1 MTSYKEGGYNMRV
14 RIINPSL
21 PEMKPKKLMVCAY
34 ARVSSKSDEQALSL
48 ENQTSTYER
57 LIKSNPEYEFA
68 GIYYDRAIT
77 GSKENRP
84 GFQSML
90 SDARVGKIDLIIT
103 KSISRFARNTVTVLK
118 YSRELKEI
126 GVGIFFEEER
136 INTLSA
142 DGEIMLSTIAAFAEE
157 ELRSMSANQKWAI
170 QKRYKEGIVNAQ
182 GMMGYYKN
190 EYGNLSINEEQAKI
204 VRRIYDMYINGNSTD
219 KIAKKLN
226 EENIPTYKNRKWSS
240 RTVGDILKNEKYRG
254 DCKLQ
259 KFYCSEPNK
268 KVRNNGEMQSYYIE
282 DDHPPIVTK
291 ETWDKVQQIMAERK
305 AKRKIGEGGT
315 KKYQNRYPLSGM
327 LICPHC
333 GSTLRRKQV
342 HNKRIEWWCS
352 KSIEEGVGACK
363 GIHVRNEEAMA
374 QNITE
379 PTVVKE
385 MIVNGKKYYSYTC
398 KSEFDDNNKQQE
410 TKPKSLENGGVLQ
423 GIHRQ
428 RRAVIK
434 L

>member
-1 MTSYKEGGYNMRV
+1 MRV
-14 RIINPSL
+14 RIINPSI
-21 PEMKPKKLMVCAY
+21 PELGPKKLNVCAY
-34 ARVSSKSDEQALSL
+34 CRVSTGSDEQVLSL

-57 LIKSNPEYEFA
+57 LIKSNPEYKFA
-68 GIYYDRAIT
+68 GIYHDRAIT
-77 GSKENRP
+77 GSKDNRP
-84 GFQSML
+84 GFQQML
-90 SDARVGKIDLIIT
+90 SDARTGKIDLIIT

-136 INTLSA
+136 INTLSS
-142 DGEIMLSTIAAFAEE
+142 DGEVMLSTIAAFAEE
-157 ELRSMSANQKWAI
+157 ELRSMSANQKWTI

-182 GMMGYYKN
+182 GMMGYYRN
-190 EYGNLSINEEQAKI
+190 EYGNFSINETQAKI
-204 VRRIYDMYINGNSTD
+204 VKRIYAMYINGMSTD

-226 EENIPTYKNRKWSS
+226 EENIPTYKNRQWSS
-240 RTVGDILKNEKYRG
+240 RTVGDILKNEKYKG

-259 KFYCSEPNK
+259 KFYCPEPNK

-282 DDHPPIVTK
+282 DDHPPIVTR
-291 ETWDKVQQIMAERK
+291 ETWDKVQQIMAKRK
-305 AKRKIGEGGT
+305 SDRKIGEGGT
-315 KKYQNRYPLSGM
+315 KKYQNRYPLSGL
-327 LICPHC
+327 LICPYC

-352 KSIEEGVGACK
+352 KSIKDGVKVCK
-363 GIHVRNEEAMA
+363 GIHIRDEDAMA

-385 MIVNGKKYYSYTC
+385 MIVNGKKHYSYTRKSDFNDGC
-398 KSEFDDNNKQQE
+398 KQPEP
-410 TKPKSLENGGVLQ
+410 KPKKIENGGILPSV
-423 GIHRQ
+423 HRP

>member
-1 MTSYKEGGYNMRV
+1 MQV

-21 PEMKPKKLMVCAY
+21 PELQPKRLKVCAY
-34 ARVSSKSDEQALSL
+34 CRVSTGSDEQALSL

-57 LIKSNPEYEFA
+57 LIKSNPAYELA

-77 GSKENRP
+77 GSKETRP
-84 GFQSML
+84 GFQQML
-90 SDARVGKIDLIIT
+90 SDARAGKIDLIIT

-136 INTLSA
+136 IHTLSS
-142 DGEIMLSTIAAFAEE
+142 DGEVMLSTIAAFAEE
-157 ELRSMSANQKWAI
+157 ELRSMSANQKWTI
-170 QKRYKEGIVNAQ
+170 QKRYKEGIFNAQ
-182 GMMGYYKN
+182 GMMGYYRN
-190 EYGNLSINEEQAKI
+190 EYGNLSINETQAKI
-204 VRRIYDMYINGNSTD
+204 IRRIYDMYINGMSTD

-226 EENIPTYKNRKWSS
+226 EENIPTYKNRQWSS
-240 RTVGDILKNEKYRG
+240 RTVGDVLKNEKYKG
-254 DCKLQ
+254 DCILQ

-268 KVRNNGEMQSYYIE
+268 KVKNNGEMQSYYIE
-282 DDHPPIVTK
+282 DDHPPIVTR

-305 AKRKIGEGGT
+305 ADRKIGEGGT
-315 KKYQNRYPLSGM
+315 KKYQNRYPLSGL
-327 LICPHC
+327 LICPYC

-352 KSIEEGVGACK
+352 KSIKEDVKACK
-363 GIHVRNEEAMA
+363 GIHIRDEDAVA
-374 QNITE
+374 QSITE

-385 MIVNGKKYYSYTC
+385 MVVNGKKHYSYTR
-398 KSEFDDNNKQQE
+398 KSDINDGYKQPE
-410 TKPKSLENGGVLQ
+410 PKPKKAENGGILQ
-423 GIHRQ
+423 GIHRP

>member
-1 MTSYKEGGYNMRV
+1 MRIRV
-14 RIINPSL
+14 INAI
-21 PEMKPKKLMVCAY
+21 EKQPKKLKTCAY
-34 ARVSSKSDEQALSL
+34 CRVSTRSDEQALSL
-48 ENQTSTYER
+48 ENQTSAYER
-57 LIKSNPEYEFA
+57 LIKSNSEYEFV
-68 GIYYDRAIT
+68 GIYYDKAIT
-77 GSKENRP
+77 GSKENRT

-90 SDARVGKIDLIIT
+90 SDARNGKIDLIIT

-118 YSRELKEI
+118 YSRELKER
-126 GVGIFFEEER
+126 GVGIFFEEEN

-142 DGEIMLSTIAAFAEE
+142 EGEIMLSTIAAFAEE
-157 ELRSMSANQKWAI
+157 ELRSMSANQKWTI
-170 QKRYKEGIVNAQ
+170 QNRYKAGIVNAQ
-182 GMMGYYKN
+182 GMYGYYKN
-190 EYGNLSINEEQAKI
+190 EYGSLSINEKQAKT
-204 VRRIYDMYINGNSTD
+204 VRRIYDMYISGDSTN

-226 EENIPTYKNRKWSS
+226 EENIPTYKNKKWSS
-240 RTVGDILKNEKYRG
+240 RTIGDILKNEKYKG

-282 DDHPPIVTK
+282 DDHQPIVTK
-291 ETWDKVQQIMAERK
+291 ETWDKVQRVMAERK

-315 KKYQNRYPLSGM
+315 EKYQNRSPLSGM
-327 LICPHC
+327 LLCPYC

-352 KSIEEGVGACK
+352 KSIKEGVKACK
-363 GIHVRNEEAMA
+363 GIHVRNEDVVKE
-374 QNITE
+374 NITE

-385 MIVNGKKYYSYTC
+385 LIINGKKCYSYTC
-398 KSEFDDNNKQQE
+398 QSELEDNDRKQE
-410 TKPKSLENGGVLQ
+410 TKSKEVENGSILQ
-423 GIHRQ
+423 SVNRP